1 MDEGIKKKWYLH
13 TMEYQS
19 AFQRKESLTH
29 ATVWRNVEDLTLSE
43 VSQTQKDKYCATSHI

>member
-13 TMEYQS
+13 TMEHQS

-29 ATVWRNVEDLTLSE
+29 ATVWRNVEDLMLSE